1 MFDTQIQCEEYYNE
15 QSIEWFLLMNEAMEE
30 EYYEEREKILGL
42 LEQYAVEKEMLKFRG
57 KASCIDPKKGKGSYQ
72 RKAKYKENYCFI

>member
-1 MFDTQIQCEEYYNE
+1 MPEEV
-15 QSIEWFLLMNEAMEE
+15 Q
-30 EYYEEREKILGL
+30 
-42 LEQYAVEKEMLKFRG
+42 EMLKFRG